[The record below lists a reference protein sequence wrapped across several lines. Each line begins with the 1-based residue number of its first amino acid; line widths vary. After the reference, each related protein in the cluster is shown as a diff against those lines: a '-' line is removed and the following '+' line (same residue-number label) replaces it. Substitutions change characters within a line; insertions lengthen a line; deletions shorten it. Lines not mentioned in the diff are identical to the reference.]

1 MSSPA
6 DYYGGSAVPPTAAY
20 GPPRIDFT
28 PLANGLDTFV
38 KGRQEG
44 REEDTATAF
53 RNGIPMVK
61 DANGNDTSNP
71 NYNAMYQRLIELGAY
86 DKAASLASNGIQLQQ
101 YSNSANLPPP
111 PGGAPIAAP
120 QPAMPA
126 PQRGPAGPA
135 ANSGDR
141 PGSIIGALTDAGIP
155 TDQIG
160 VIAGRLGSTL
170 KIDPNNPMTPQQV
183 AFVQSRLSGIKQS
196 FASAERPSATGSQ
209 SAPVTAAQPDATPS
223 QRISQGFA
231 DAGIPASGIPNGN
244 AGSVPLPRR
253 RPDGAPASQ
262 ANTAPA
268 SAAVVD
274 VSDTAKS
281 LRIAPQA
288 AAAFEQR
295 LQATP
300 MQAQKDY
307 LNNLARSPQYTKS
320 VNEWAEKR
328 LESIERGEE
337 PTNEQKNA
345 GYDAASG
352 GALTRHEAGLAGAKK
367 AATAPFEIAE
377 AAVREGGRPISIKP
391 NEVVATGNQV
401 NPALEGITNWA
412 ASRMGVPQ
420 GTPPRPGSS
429 SSSPVSPTAAENTD
443 PQNPMGRSAFTPQM
457 VRNSD
462 GSVASSVTPSTE
474 VLQKTAAT
482 NYEKAREAFGGA
494 QEVQSQLTSMEDS
507 FRKLNASGWSSTG
520 TGAEAKL
527 QMAKAANSIWQTLGV
542 KDQDLPFDPST
553 VSSWEKLT
561 KDTTRL
567 GFALA
572 RTLGAREAM
581 QVVQGAINANPNV
594 KNTPLGAKMVL
605 NTIRQNAERQS
616 DYFEYA
622 TQYAQTHGGD
632 LIGAETSFSKLNP
645 PTLYARRA
653 IVQAQRDIPQEAIEQ
668 LRLDPKS
675 APAFDQHYGTKG
687 LANMFLGQAR
697 IQGLQ

>member
-1 MSSPA
+1 
-6 DYYGGSAVPPTAAY
+6 
-20 GPPRIDFT
+20 
-28 PLANGLDTFV
+28 
-38 KGRQEG
+38 
-44 REEDTATAF
+44 
-53 RNGIPMVK
+53 
-61 DANGNDTSNP
+61 
-71 NYNAMYQRLIELGAY
+71 MYQKMLELGAY
-86 DKAASLASNGIQLQQ
+86 DDAAKLASSGIQLQQ
-101 YSNSANLPPP
+101 YSNSNNLPAP

-120 QPAMPA
+120 QSAMPA
-126 PQRGPAGPA
+126 PQRGPA

-141 PGSIIGALTDAGIP
+141 PGSIIGALTDAGVP

-160 VIAGRLGSTL
+160 MIAGRLGSAL
-170 KIDPNNPMTPQQV
+170 KIDPNNPMTPQQ
-183 AFVQSRLSGIKQS
+183 ATFVQSRLSGIKQS
-196 FASAERPSATGSQ
+196 FASADQPSATGSQ
-209 SAPVTAAQPDATPS
+209 SAPVTAAQPGATPS

-244 AGSVPLPRR
+244 TGSVPLPRP
-253 RPDGAPASQ
+253 RPDGAPTTTAQ
-262 ANTAPA
+262 ADTPTAN
-268 SAAVVD
+268 AVPVID
-274 VSDTAKS
+274 IADTAKS
-281 LRIAPQA
+281 LRMAPTA

-345 GYDAASG
+345 GYDAAHG

-420 GTPPRPGSS
+420 GTPPRPG

-687 LANMFLGQAR
+687 LGNMFLGQAR